1 MCISQGSREKE
12 PAGGIEKEKQ
22 VYFKALAHGLW
33 GLASQKSLGWA
44 GRLEIQVRDDT
55 AVLSLKV
62 ENEVEF
68 QCCSLEAEF
77 FLWETSIL
85 SLKAVN

>member
-1 MCISQGSREKE
+1 MYK
-12 PAGGIEKEKQ
+12 GG
-22 VYFKALAHGLW
+22 VTFATV

-85 SLKAVN
+85 SLKAVNWLDEAHPHHGG